1 MTVSSASASTPSN
14 RPALAWAGAALLAAL
29 AVAAYA
35 RTFGSLWETWTHND
49 NYSHGPLVPIVAA
62 VMAWSRRDAL
72 ARTALRGDA
81 RGLVL
86 VAAGCVVQVAGIR
99 SDVLT
104 LQGWSF
110 ILLLFGLSWTF
121 LGTAATRVLAFPLG
135 YLAFMLTF
143 PPFFVNQ
150 LSYAL
155 KEIAMRASTWAADA
169 LGVTF
174 QRSGMTLHLATG
186 ELRVENPCSGLRSLI
201 ALLATGAAFAFFQP
215 GGFWRRAPLA
225 VAAIPIAVAANAVRL
240 TALILVAHYGD
251 VEQATGAF
259 HDWSGHAIYVVALL
273 GLLAVR
279 AVLMPRDPSARRSGP
294 PARGTA

>member
-1 MTVSSASASTPSN
+1 MSATPVSASSAPP
-14 RPALAWAGAALLAAL
+14 RPAVRWAGIAVLAAL
-29 AVAAYA
+29 VVAAYA
-35 RTFGSLWETWTHND
+35 RTFAFLWETWTHND

-62 VMAWSRRDAL
+62 VMAWTRRDVL
-72 ARTALRGDA
+72 ARTPVRGDG

-86 VAAGCVVQVAGIR
+86 VGLGCLMQVAGIR

-110 ILLLFGLSWTF
+110 VLLAFGLTWTF
-121 LGTAATRVLAFPLG
+121 LGAAMTRRLAFPLA

-143 PPFFVNQ
+143 PPFFVNR

-155 KEIAMRASTWAADA
+155 KEIAMHASTWAADL

-215 GGFWRRAPLA
+215 GGFWRRAPLV
-225 VAAIPIAVAANAVRL
+225 VAAIPIAVVANAVRL
-240 TALILVAHYGD
+240 TALILVAHYGS
-251 VEQATGAF
+251 VETATGAF
-259 HDWSGHAIYVVALL
+259 HDWSGHAIYVVALA

-279 AVLMPRDPSARRSGP
+279 AVLMPRDTATAAAGEEARP
-294 PARGTA
+294 